1 MNSTYT
7 SSKFVM
13 LKGACPVCNGDRKD
27 CKSSGDLIHCY
38 SHDDSPL
45 GYEFKGLSSI
55 GASLYAP
62 KKEQKNSTFASAR
75 TFTRQASKADHPLP
89 ISINKTKGEG
99 DPVLPALEERD
110 RHIKQ
115 QLKTLTSS
123 QNADLLR
130 RGLTQDEINFAVSN
144 HWLFGLQGGYGVAA
158 VDSITGLLCGA
169 QRANNDRT
177 KKYTWGVFIGKNKLI
192 ETGENPLFT
201 WVSPDFDSSK
211 PYEIKFSEG
220 ALKSLIRALQEWRSN
235 PQIIVIG
242 AAGGIFGANS
252 LERVLKAYPD
262 ATSYTLLPD
271 ADSQNA
277 KKLNIWVAYGN
288 LAAAIP
294 SLKFA
299 DWQQWQVKGGK
310 DCDETYGTDA
320 FNGYELRSP
329 DDWLSFFEELKA
341 KKQDDRLF
349 LNWQKNKAYTPNIR
363 VNSKAVF
370 DTIPI
375 PSLNTIITVRS
386 DFGTQKTR
394 GMLPH
399 LAHWHKQGYKVIL
412 AGFRNALLTQ
422 TINVWSEV
430 LPNLMMMKVDPTYIR
445 MAGQHIALCLD
456 QLTRNKCKPQDFD
469 NSILVIDETDQV
481 ELHLLMGGTLKDNR
495 SEVFA
500 LYCEMIRRADVI
512 YLMSAG
518 LSDATVKFIQDIRG
532 DRFTKVVK
540 YQNDYV
546 NKQKFTIV
554 DDVVNPHTGAVT
566 SSRSVLK
573 TKISGFKGNA
583 FVANDSQ
590 NDLEGI
596 EKNRKIQHA
605 PIGGTLADSTLKTFR
620 YDSKTSD
627 SEAGREFA
635 ANPNQVDGDLYISP
649 SANCGI
655 SITKENHFE
664 AVFAINNGVLD
675 VDSFLQMPMRVRD
688 KSVTRYLAVPEK
700 CEGYSDRLKPKMPDE
715 IMGLMNDFVL
725 DFGNLSIQGLPVEQ
739 RLNELV
745 NDLSSHALNA
755 LQFRR
760 YAELQAALNY
770 EKTNFKKCLEWR
782 LNDLGHSFKR
792 LENGFSNSEVIKEI
806 VENKEQIKLDE
817 CQKIFDK
824 PDVSISEAKAIM
836 QADKP
841 YEERLKAT
849 KAIIKDNLPR
859 IEKSELWSADFIKLT
874 RYDDRDLLKRLDLR
888 YLANNPDVA
897 KSKAVDNFAYLM
909 QLQDVI
915 SLQDVRSPLPFLTA
929 AREVGIL
936 DLMSY
941 QGAGLHSNHKK
952 IINICKAAKKKTNA
966 KRLGISQGK
975 KESNMQFISRLL
987 GKLGYG
993 TKGRYIKVQKCKFYE
1008 VRDKARAKI
1017 EMFQLDRAIN
1027 CLGVKLRDLPHH
1039 EYKKCF
1045 DDKNNQNIFK
1055 FSEFCEHFGLDA
1067 MLKVCYGKAKNLN
1080 QLALIDMQL
1089 QLFFASADESFLEL
1103 SEAIDT
1109 KYRQYQNNKK
1119 QHDFEQILEQK
1130 NSMIVTA
1137 ETIDRYSENQDHP
1150 LPISINKIEGE
1161 GDPKISSQNQG
1172 IEAAAIMPMA
1182 IAPSTPK
1189 TPNAP
1194 SPNNKPSNKP
1204 TQPPKNAIQWQKGMT
1219 AMYQG
1224 RDWVIGT
1231 LGTATA
1237 KIVRN
1242 GFELWVDIP
1251 DLAIA

>member
-27 CKSSGDLIHCY
+27 CKSSGELIHCY
-38 SHDDSPL
+38 SHNEAPH

-62 KKEQKNSTFASAR
+62 KTEQKNSTFTSAR
-75 TFTRQASKADHPLP
+75 TFTRQVSKTDHPLP

-99 DPVLPALEERD
+99 DPKLEDRD
-110 RHIKQ
+110 RHIKRQ
-115 QLKTLTSS
+115 PKTLTSI

-144 HWLFGLQGGYGVAA
+144 HWLFGLQGGYGIAA

-169 QRANNDRT
+169 QRANDDRT
-177 KKYTWGVFIGKNKLI
+177 KKYTWGVFTGKNKLI

-211 PYEIKFSEG
+211 PYEIKYCEG

-235 PQIIVIG
+235 PQSIVIG
-242 AAGGIFGANS
+242 AAGGIFGAKS
-252 LERVLKAYPD
+252 LERVLSAYPD
-262 ATSYTLLPD
+262 AKSHTLLPD
-271 ADSQNA
+271 SDSQNA
-277 KKLNIWVAYGN
+277 KKLNIWRAYGN

-299 DWQQWQVKGGK
+299 DWQQWRGGK

-349 LNWQKNKAYTPNIR
+349 LNWQKNKAYTPDIR

-375 PSLNTIITVRS
+375 PQINAIIAVRS

-399 LAHWHKQGYKVIL
+399 LKHWHKQGYKGIL
-412 AGFRNALLTQ
+412 AGFRNALLMQ

-445 MAGQHIALCLD
+445 MAAQHIALCLD

-469 NSILVIDETDQV
+469 KSILVIDEADQV
-481 ELHLLMGGTLKDNR
+481 EMHLLMGGTLKDNR

-518 LSDATVKFIQDIRG
+518 LSDATVKFIADIRG

-566 SSRSVLK
+566 SSKSILK
-573 TKISGFKGNA
+573 TKLLATKGNIFLA
-583 FVANDSQ
+583 DDSQ
-590 NDLEGI
+590 NDLEAI
-596 EKNRKIQHA
+596 EKQRKSQYS
-605 PIGGTLADSTLKTFR
+605 PIEGTIADSTLKTFR

-635 ANPNQVDGDLYISP
+635 ANPNQIEGDAYISP

-688 KSVTRYLAVPEK
+688 KSVIRYLAVPEK
-700 CEGYSDRLKPKMPDE
+700 CEGYSDRHNPKMPDE
-715 IMGLMNDFVL
+715 VMGLMNDFVL

-770 EKTNFKKCLEWR
+770 EKANFKKCLEWR

-792 LENGFSNSEVIKEI
+792 WENGFSNSDVIAQI
-806 VENKEQIKLDE
+806 VENKEEIKFEE
-817 CQKIFDK
+817 CKKIVDS

-897 KSKAVDNFAYLM
+897 KSKAVDNLAYLM

-952 IINICKAAKKKTNA
+952 IINICKAAKKKNNA
-966 KRLGISQGK
+966 RRMGISQGK

-987 GKLGYG
+987 AKLGYG
-993 TKGRYIKVQKCKFYE
+993 TKGRYIKATKTYFYQ

-1017 EMFQLDRAIN
+1017 EMFQVDRAAAV
-1027 CLGVKLRDLPHH
+1027 LGAALRDLPSHL
-1039 EYKKCF
+1039 YQKCF
-1045 DDKNNQNIFK
+1045 DETGKQTIKK
-1055 FSEFCEHFGLDA
+1055 FSEFCDEFGGLEP
-1067 MLKVCYGKAKNLN
+1067 MLKVCYSKAKNLN

-1089 QLFFASADESFLEL
+1089 QLFFASADEAFLEL
-1103 SEAIDT
+1103 GECVDT

-1130 NSMIVTA
+1130 NSMIETP
-1137 ETIDRYSENQDHP
+1137 ETIDIYREKVDHP
-1150 LPISINKIEGE
+1150 LPIIYNKTKGE
-1161 GDPKISSQNQG
+1161 GDPVFSPQKR
-1172 IEAAAIMPMA
+1172 AA
-1182 IAPSTPK
+1182 IAPNSK
-1189 TPNAP
+1189 PN
-1194 SPNNKPSNKP
+1194 
-1204 TQPPKNAIQWQKGMT
+1204 TPPKNVDAIDLRLR
-1219 AMYQG
+1219 AYQRG
-1224 RDWVIGT
+1224 WDGSPFS
-1231 LGTATA
+1231 LMQYA
-1237 KIVRN
+1237 
-1242 GFELWVDIP
+1242 
-1251 DLAIA
+1251 